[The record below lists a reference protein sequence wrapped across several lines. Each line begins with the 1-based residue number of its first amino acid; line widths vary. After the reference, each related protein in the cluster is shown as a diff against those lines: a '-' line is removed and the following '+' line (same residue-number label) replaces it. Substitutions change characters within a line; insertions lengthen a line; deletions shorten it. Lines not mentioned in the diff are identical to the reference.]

1 MSATATVHRPHR
13 IRRRLTHL
21 PIGLWASAAVL
32 VVGAVIGGLVAGLAG
47 VLGVTAGVAV
57 VVFSFTVSSLII
69 AWADSV
75 NPQLVLPVG
84 LMTYVVKFTLFGAA
98 LILVLQI
105 QWAGLQPMAWA
116 MAASTVA
123 WAASH
128 AVWVWRAK
136 IPYVS
141 FDND

>member
-21 PIGLWASAAVL
+21 PTGLWASAAVL
-32 VVGAVIGGLVAGLAG
+32 GVGVVVGGLVAGVPG
-47 VLGVTAGVAV
+47 VLGVAVGVAV

-84 LMTYVVKFTLFGAA
+84 LMTYVLKFTLFGAA
-98 LILVLQI
+98 LVVVLQI
-105 QWAGLQPMAWA
+105 EWAGLKPMAWA
-116 MAASTVA
+116 MAATTIA
-123 WAASH
+123 WAVSH

-141 FDND
+141 FDDD